1 MNKKRDPDNKSAPFT
16 RRSALLGMAGA
27 AGTVL
32 ARASSGQEVQVSG
45 AARPHVPDDPTKV
58 LGNWS
63 SEIGRRSTFEQ
74 LRRATS
80 ATLSSSESPLG
91 ELHGTIT
98 PSDLHFERHHAG
110 VPTIDPQRHKLIIH
124 GMVDRPLTFSVDEL
138 KRFPAASRICFLECS
153 GNLYHNAPERTTA
166 QLIAG
171 MTSQSEWTGVML
183 STLLREAGVRADA
196 SWLLAEGAD
205 AAVLTRSIPRQFW
218 DEAMIAYAQNGE
230 AVRPENGYP
239 IRLLNPGC
247 EGNSSVK
254 WLRRIEVSDRPFMT
268 REETSKYTEPVP
280 GGVSRQFSLVMDA
293 RSIITYP
300 SYPDW
305 VEKGWMQDHSSGG
318 QHGRR
323 PQLATR
329 ATAGAG
335 VIQSTC
341 PLSSPVQMGWQR
353 HRHPEPRH
361 RRDRLCTTGPQN
373 LARNPRSRLG
383 TVSPQSR
390 YRLASAGGRR
400 GSLSRRRMGLK
411 MGPDTVFLRISAERN
426 IDEKLYPAPF
436 SPHFLERWL
445 VQCR

>member
-305 VEKGWMQDHSSGG
+305 VEKGWIEIQGIAWSGR
-318 QHGRR
+318 GRITAAEVSTDDGR
-323 PQLATR
+323 SWQRARLQEPVLSKAHVRFRHLFKWDGKDTVIQSRAIDETGYVQPDRKTWLATR
-329 ATAGAG
+329 
-335 VIQSTC
+335 
-341 PLSSPVQMGWQR
+341 
-353 HRHPEPRH
+353 
-361 RRDRLCTTGPQN
+361 GPGSGPYH
-373 LARNPRSRLG
+373 RNPVTGWRL
-383 TVSPQSR
+383 Q
-390 YRLASAGGRR
+390 AGGE
-400 GSLSRRRMGLK
+400 
-411 MGPDTVFLRISAERN
+411 V
-426 IDEKLYPAPF
+426 LYRVEEWA
-436 SPHFLERWL
+436 
-445 VQCR
+445 